1 MQSTTTEQATKLR
14 KKLEIANSILQNL
27 AKYVYF
33 TFFRGLRLMD
43 LLIVDMSV
51 VHA

>member
-1 MQSTTTEQATKLR
+1 MICFKTDAKVR
-14 KKLEIANSILQNL
+14 IYIGIANSILQNL

-43 LLIVDMSV
+43 LLIVDASV